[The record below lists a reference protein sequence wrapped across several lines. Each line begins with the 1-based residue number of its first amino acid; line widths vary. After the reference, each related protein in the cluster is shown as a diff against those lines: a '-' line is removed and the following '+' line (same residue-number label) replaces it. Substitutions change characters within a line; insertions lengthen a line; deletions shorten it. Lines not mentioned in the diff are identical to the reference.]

1 MSEEKKPLEEL
12 MREFAPRPAPPEL
25 KRRILAAASK
35 SREVGGFLSRP
46 QLRAAAVLG
55 LMMTASL
62 VGDAWFEGRYARV
75 WKDLMSGNAN
85 IRAAE
90 AGIDR
95 DLIREISGEDRDLER
110 QILSRLD
117 AELVLR
123 RFSRPEL
130 SALPGDI

>member
-12 MREFAPRPAPPEL
+12 MREFTPRPAPPEL

-35 SREVGGFLSRP
+35 SRELGGFLSRP

-62 VGDAWFEGRYARV
+62 VGDAWFEGRSARA
-75 WKDLMSGNAN
+75 WKALESGNAYGLE
-85 IRAAE
+85 AE

-95 DLIREISGEDRDLER
+95 DMAQEISGGDRNLGR
-110 QILSRLD
+110 QILSRLE
-117 AELVLR
+117 AEMALR
-123 RFSRPEL
+123 RFSRPEM